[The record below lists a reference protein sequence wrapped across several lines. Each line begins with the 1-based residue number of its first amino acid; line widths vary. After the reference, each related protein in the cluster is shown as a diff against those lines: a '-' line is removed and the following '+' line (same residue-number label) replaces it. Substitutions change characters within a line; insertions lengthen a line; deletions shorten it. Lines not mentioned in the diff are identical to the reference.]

1 MQSRDNQIYVTC
13 RIRIVDTKVHSLL
26 DHFTIFQEMSLSS
39 HVTRCREAKGVLSL
53 AQDEHPGCGGKERL
67 TSSFTSSSHS
77 RH

>member
-1 MQSRDNQIYVTC
+1 MQSRDNQIYVTY
-13 RIRIVDTKVHSLL
+13 RIRIVHSLL